1 MMTVSNPVIDPEIS
15 DLVTRLQ
22 QIEEEFA
29 LLSAQQQDL
38 QRQLHTAETARDRCR
53 KRAAQSRVVTT
64 MVVVDE
70 HVDEQQ
76 NDWPHCLHEAASTLP
91 TQVGDCGGATRR
103 IPVDFRQ

>member
-1 MMTVSNPVIDPEIS
+1 MTVSNPVIDPEIS

-29 LLSAQQQDL
+29 LLAAQQQDL
-38 QRQLHTAETARDRCR
+38 QRQLHTAETARDKRR
-53 KRAAQSRVVTT
+53 KRTAPSRVVAT

-76 NDWPHCLHEAASTLP
+76 NDWPNCLREATSTLP
-91 TQVGDCGGATRR
+91 TQVGDCGGETRR